1 MLYALIQQKIVLQLE
16 MHSEKCIKKAIMEIA
31 AGTDGVMS
39 ISTTGA
45 EGNRLVV
52 VGVGIDSATLT
63 RSLRKKVGH
72 TNIISIKKIDVDE
85 DDEDNDEAG
94 NNRGSYRYNYYA
106 PYSAPPPPPVYAVVP
121 YGAPQFTNSWFN
133 W

>member
-16 MHSEKCIKKAIMEIA
+16 MHSEKCRKKAMEIA

-72 TNIISIKKIDVDE
+72 TNIISIKKMDEDE
-85 DDEDNDEAG
+85 DDEDNDKG

-106 PYSAPPPPPVYAVVP
+106 PYSAPPPPGYAVVP

>member
-16 MHSEKCIKKAIMEIA
+16 MPSEKCRKKAMEIA

-39 ISTTGA
+39 IATTGA

-63 RSLRKKVGH
+63 RSLRKEVGH
-72 TNIISIKKIDVDE
+72 TNIISIKKMDEDGDE
-85 DDEDNDEAG
+85 DDEDNDEG

-106 PYSAPPPPPVYAVVP
+106 PYSAPPPPGYAVVP

>member
-1 MLYALIQQKIVLQLE
+1 MKQKIVLQLE
-16 MHSEKCIKKAIMEIA
+16 MHSEKCRKKAMEIA

-72 TNIISIKKIDVDE
+72 TNIISIKKMDEDE
-85 DDEDNDEAG
+85 DDEDNDEG

-106 PYSAPPPPPVYAVVP
+106 PYSAPPPPGYAVVP